1 MFGLFKRKNSIQEID
16 VTENWPFDSD
26 GGFVVLDFETT
37 GLSPLKDRVI
47 EIGMIKTDTSGRP
60 VAFWQTFVHPEG
72 PVGATHIHGITEK
85 DVKNSPKFSEVSGEV
100 IKRLRGQSIVGHNVS
115 FDHSFLEAE
124 LARSGWSL
132 PSGVPTI
139 CTCLAARQILP
150 GLGRYRLVDC
160 ASALGLDNQGGHRA
174 LKDAGTTAGLLHAF
188 LNSSTDTTVV
198 KSMKESL
205 NIAKTISWPSEPGI
219 PPKPESHVSQ
229 RLLSP
234 SQQTER
240 PSEPPAIVEAL
251 KDLAPDDF
259 LPDSAT
265 EAEISWAELLLTVL
279 EDGQITSEEIAAL
292 DDLATTLGLSEES
305 INEAKTKLLVC
316 IAREAWRD
324 GKVSRIEKSDI
335 QFVANLLQLSDK
347 EAKKSLA
354 EVELARIERLNRKT
368 KPLPTDRQLGTPLQI
383 GDRVVFTGCYESNRS
398 GMEVD
403 AVRAGL
409 KVTGSVSKK
418 TSLLV
423 TDQTIN
429 GVKDS
434 AAIELG
440 IRRVSPAEF
449 TQLLE
454 FIQPASAKKKT
465 PRSKG
470 QKLTV
475 SES

>member
-1 MFGLFKRKNSIQEID
+1 MFGLFKKRNSIHEVK
-16 VTENWPFDSD
+16 VTENWPFDAA

-37 GLSPLKDRVI
+37 GLSPSKDRVI
-47 EIGMIKTDTSGRP
+47 EIGMIKTDGSGRP
-60 VAFWQTFVHPEG
+60 IAFWQTLVHPEG
-72 PVGATHIHGITEK
+72 PVGATHIHGITDN
-85 DVKNSPKFSEVSGEV
+85 DVKNSPKFSEVSSEIV
-100 IKRLRGQSIVGHNVS
+100 KRLRGQSIVGHNVT

-132 PSGVPTI
+132 PVDVPTV
-139 CTCLAARQILP
+139 CTYLAARQILP
-150 GLGRYRLVDC
+150 GLGRYRLGDC
-160 ASALGLDNQGGHRA
+160 ASALGLDDQGGHRA

-188 LNSSTDTTVV
+188 LNSSTDKSVV
-198 KSMKESL
+198 RSMRDSL
-205 NIAKTISWPSEPGI
+205 NIAKTVSWPSEPGS
-219 PPKPESHVSQ
+219 PRKPESILSQ
-229 RLLSP
+229 RHSSP
-234 SQQTER
+234 AQRAEN
-240 PSEPPAIVEAL
+240 PSEPPAVVDAM
-251 KDLAPDDF
+251 KDLSPDDF

-265 EAEISWAELLLTVL
+265 EPEISWAELLLTVL
-279 EDGQITSEEIAAL
+279 EDGLVTSEEISAL
-292 DDLATTLGLSEES
+292 NDLATTLGLSGES
-305 INEAKTKLLVC
+305 IHEAKKKLLVC
-316 IAREAWRD
+316 ITREAWRD

-347 EAKKSLA
+347 EAKNSLA

-368 KPLPTDRQLGTPLQI
+368 KPLPTDWQFGEPLRI
-383 GDRVVFTGCYESNRS
+383 GDRVVFTGCYELNRS

-409 KVTGSVSKK
+409 KVTGSISKK
-418 TSLLV
+418 SSLLV

-454 FIQPASAKKKT
+454 FIQPASVTKKA

-470 QKLTV
+470 PKLTA